1 MSAPHLKQDIM
12 SIEKIQRQFIKS
24 LWGFKNAV
32 YTDRLAKLGLPSL
45 RLRHLQLYLVYCYKI
60 VFVMVKLNS
69 SDFFEFSTM
78 LSWGGMRINCLNWE
92 GVMSEQTF
100 SHRVVNVWNS
110 LPFSVSFTN
119 LSAFKRWIRSVDFTE
134 FLKCGN
140 N

>member
-1 MSAPHLKQDIM
+1 
-12 SIEKIQRQFIKS
+12 
-24 LWGFKNAV
+24 
-32 YTDRLAKLGLPSL
+32 
-45 RLRHLQLYLVYCYKI
+45 
-60 VFVMVKLNS
+60 
-69 SDFFEFSTM
+69 
-78 LSWGGMRINCLNWE
+78 
-92 GVMSEQTF
+92 MSEQTF